1 MAKIFLSVVK
11 DCRAAAKDVANIIQK
26 LSRDTSGVVFVEHAM
41 KFLIEPWKLVRVVDH
56 IVGGFV
62 KKNYYEAGDGC
73 GEFIGTVLGVRAKP
87 VEELIKEVSS
97 E

>member
-26 LSRDTSGVVFVEHAM
+26 LSRDTSGAVFVEHAM
-41 KFLIEPWKLVRVVDH
+41 KFLIHPIKLIKVVDH

-62 KKNYYEAGDGC
+62 HKNYYKAGDGC
-73 GEFIGTVLGVRAKP
+73 GEFIGVVLGVRKGEI
-87 VEELIKEVSS
+87 EELLKSLS
-97 E
+97 